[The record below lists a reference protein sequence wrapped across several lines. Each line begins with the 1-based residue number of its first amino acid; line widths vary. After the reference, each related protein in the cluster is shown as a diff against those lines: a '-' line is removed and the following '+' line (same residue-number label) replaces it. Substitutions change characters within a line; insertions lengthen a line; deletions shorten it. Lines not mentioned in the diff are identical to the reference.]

1 MSKRRLTR
9 STGYWSLRGR
19 TGGAWR
25 LGTSD
30 GEQAPVAHEPHGR
43 WPPRDQHR
51 DARRPPRSP
60 AWRASLSPPRTEY
73 LVVVD
78 FGYLR
83 LENFVAHAP
92 GIGQLVTM
100 GVSRTLGAMHA
111 DAREHLAD
119 RPGRKRPAVVLD
131 EGAEDF
137 ELTLRPGHRYVL
149 ALRRISWRRTPSQ
162 RHAIPVKPAQTPSPT
177 DFADPLLTQPP
188 HHNRHRITRSHHT
201 KRFDPCIDL
210 SDSPYGLSDR
220 SMQSERDRVS
230 IFRSTQHAHY
240 FPKGAIM
247 HTLMAF
253 PFSLDLMNCRD
264 LFGHRWRCIFY
275 CRG

>member
-137 ELTLRPGHRYVL
+137 EFRSHSARGTDTFSPCAESHGAAPRLSDTLSLSNQLRPPHPPTL
-149 ALRRISWRRTPSQ
+149 P
-162 RHAIPVKPAQTPSPT
+162 IPCLPC
-177 DFADPLLTQPP
+177 
-188 HHNRHRITRSHHT
+188 HHT
-201 KRFDPCIDL
+201 IT
-210 SDSPYGLSDR
+210 
-220 SMQSERDRVS
+220 V
-230 IFRSTQHAHY
+230 IA
-240 FPKGAIM
+240 
-247 HTLMAF
+247 
-253 PFSLDLMNCRD
+253 
-264 LFGHRWRCIFY
+264 
-275 CRG
+275 